1 MSTMERQILGIE
13 SLPESLSQALRV
25 MRESELMAEGL
36 GEDCFAYFLREKK
49 HEWREYSTQITTEER
64 RRFLATF

>member
-13 SLPESLSQALRV
+13 SLPESLSQALRT
-25 MRESELMAEGL
+25 MKKSELMAQTL

-49 HEWREYSTQITTEER
+49 HEWHEYSMQITTEER
-64 RRFLATF
+64 RRFLATY